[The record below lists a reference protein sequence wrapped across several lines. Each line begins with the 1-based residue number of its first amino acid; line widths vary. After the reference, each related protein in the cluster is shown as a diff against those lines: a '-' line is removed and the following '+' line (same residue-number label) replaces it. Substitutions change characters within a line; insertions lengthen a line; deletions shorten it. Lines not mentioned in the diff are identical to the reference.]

1 MANWI
6 IVVDD
11 DVTNLK
17 TAGHILSRN
26 NMRVTAL
33 KSGQALLDYPIG
45 NERPDMIL
53 LDIKMPDMDGFE
65 TLRLFRRREE
75 ANGAD
80 EIPVVFLTADEDAG
94 SERLGF
100 EAGVADYIRKP
111 FDPDVL
117 VRRIN
122 NIISSR
128 EKIVNLK
135 AEASTDALTG
145 FLNKSAAGTEFPRIC
160 ADETGCLMMIDLD
173 SFKLVNDIYGHEMG
187 DKVLKAFAEAVSAL
201 VPEGSRCARIGGD
214 EFTVFCSNM
223 VTENAAELFSE
234 RLNAA
239 ITDFAKKLM
248 GDDMSIPLGASVGG
262 VFVPKSGKDYEEL
275 LKYAD
280 KSLYLVKQ
288 NGKHGCSIYSSG
300 AVCEDDTNVVD
311 MDINTRSAILGER
324 TIPIVALQLDKE
336 QFAYVYRYVMRYI
349 VRNQRTAC
357 KVLLTLSKAEN
368 ADDQV
373 YRDQCDNFGTHIK
386 ESLRKSDILMRSKY
400 NQYFIFLTDIR
411 ENSIGKVISNII
423 SSWHELYG
431 SDLTVTYE
439 TEFVG
444 SENDF
449 GRKSD
454 EIRVTVVDDDTAN
467 LKMAGVILSKAGFYV
482 TALKSGSALLKY
494 VEDNTPDLILLDIK
508 MPDMDG
514 FETIKRLKNLETD
527 AADIPVVFLTSDESN
542 EAESMGLSLGAMD
555 FIKKPFVPEV
565 LTLRVRHIVELVTL
579 QKNLSFEVERKTRE
593 NRNLFLHVV
602 KSLADA
608 IDAKDTYTNGHSGR
622 VAEYSKEIA
631 KRAGYSLDEQNDI
644 YMMGLLHDVGKIG
657 VPDAVIN
664 KPAKLTDEEFALI
677 KNHPVMGAKILENI
691 KEMPKLATGARWH
704 HERYGGGG
712 YPDGLEGTR
721 IPEEARIIAVADAYD
736 AMSSRRSYRDVLP
749 QATVRYEIENG
760 RGTQFDPKLAET
772 MLDMMDEDKDNN
784 MSEH

>member
-1 MANWI
+1 
-6 IVVDD
+6 
-11 DVTNLK
+11 
-17 TAGHILSRN
+17 
-26 NMRVTAL
+26 
-33 KSGQALLDYPIG
+33 
-45 NERPDMIL
+45 
-53 LDIKMPDMDGFE
+53 
-65 TLRLFRRREE
+65 
-75 ANGAD
+75 
-80 EIPVVFLTADEDAG
+80 
-94 SERLGF
+94 
-100 EAGVADYIRKP
+100 
-111 FDPDVL
+111 
-117 VRRIN
+117 
-122 NIISSR
+122 
-128 EKIVNLK
+128 
-135 AEASTDALTG
+135 
-145 FLNKSAAGTEFPRIC
+145 
-160 ADETGCLMMIDLD
+160 
-173 SFKLVNDIYGHEMG
+173 
-187 DKVLKAFAEAVSAL
+187 
-201 VPEGSRCARIGGD
+201 
-214 EFTVFCSNM
+214 
-223 VTENAAELFSE
+223 
-234 RLNAA
+234 
-239 ITDFAKKLM
+239 
-248 GDDMSIPLGASVGG
+248 
-262 VFVPKSGKDYEEL
+262 
-275 LKYAD
+275 
-280 KSLYLVKQ
+280 
-288 NGKHGCSIYSSG
+288 
-300 AVCEDDTNVVD
+300 
-311 MDINTRSAILGER
+311 
-324 TIPIVALQLDKE
+324 
-336 QFAYVYRYVMRYI
+336 
-349 VRNQRTAC
+349 
-357 KVLLTLSKAEN
+357 
-368 ADDQV
+368 
-373 YRDQCDNFGTHIK
+373 
-386 ESLRKSDILMRSKY
+386 MRSKY

-622 VAEYSKEIA
+622 VAEYSREIA

-721 IPEEARIIAVADAYD
+721 IPDEARIIAVADAYD

-760 RGTQFDPKLAET
+760 RGTQFDPKFADIMLA
-772 MLDMMDEDKDNN
+772 MMDEDKDYN
-784 MSEH
+784 MREQ